1 MKENLD
7 LKSVGF
13 EPLASLP
20 IRKSLGQHI
29 FTHLKKAILKGDISP
44 GNRLIENKVAKEL
57 EISRTPVREAFH
69 KLERE
74 GLIKQIPQG
83 GYAVRGLTKEDIEDL
98 FGIRSLLESYAA
110 GLAAKNHTPEDLL
123 LLEEKNRAFQRCLD
137 QNQLGQLS
145 KINTEFHDILYSM
158 SGRPLIIKMISQI
171 QAQIYRFRNIIL
183 NDKKNAEI
191 SLKLH
196 IVLLKALK
204 TRDADQ
210 VEKLLKKHILRGRK
224 FVLAS
229 LKNKKGEF

>member
-1 MKENLD
+1 MKDDFD

-13 EPLASLP
+13 EPLSSLP

-29 FTHLKKAILKGDISP
+29 FAHLKKAILKGDISP
-44 GNRLIENKVAKEL
+44 GNRLIENRIAKDL
-57 EISRTPVREAFH
+57 KISRTPVREAFH

-83 GYAVRGLTKEDIEDL
+83 GYAVTGLTREDIEDL

-110 GLAAKNHTPEDLL
+110 GLAAKNHSPEDLE

-137 QNQLGQLS
+137 QEQLGQLP
-145 KINTEFHDILYSM
+145 KINTDFHDILYAM
-158 SGRPLIIKMISQI
+158 SGRPLLVKMISQI
-171 QAQIYRFRNIIL
+171 QAQIYRFRNLIL

-196 IVLLKALK
+196 LALVEALK
-204 TRDADQ
+204 VRDADQ
-210 VEKLLKKHILRGRK
+210 VEKLLKEHILRGQT

-229 LKNKKGEF
+229 LKNKKEVF

>member
-1 MKENLD
+1 MEDDFN

-20 IRKSLGQHI
+20 VRKSLGQHI
-29 FTHLKKAILKGDISP
+29 FKHLKKAILKGDIPP
-44 GNRLIENKVAKEL
+44 GNRLIENKIAKDL
-57 EISRTPVREAFH
+57 DISRTPVREAFH

-83 GYAVRGLTKEDIEDL
+83 GYAVTGLTREDIEDL
-98 FGIRSLLESYAA
+98 FGIRSVLESYAA
-110 GLAAKNHTPEDLL
+110 GLAAKNHKHEDLV
-123 LLEEKNRAFQRCLD
+123 LLEEKNREFQRCLD
-137 QNQLGQLS
+137 QSQLGQLS
-145 KINTEFHDILYSM
+145 KINNEFHDILYAM
-158 SGRPLIIKMISQI
+158 SARPLLIKMISQI

-196 IVLLKALK
+196 ISLVKALQK
-204 TRDADQ
+204 RDAEK
-210 VEKLLKKHILRGRK
+210 VEALLKKHILRGRK